1 MESHVFIS
9 NMYFEE
15 NFNEMCNTYMQEPPK
30 GLGALYFRILQIM
43 KQTMKVILNSN
54 ELGLTILICNVTTYC
69 ISMILTILISM
80 FKITKLENN
89 KRWYMLFYHLSNCIL
104 LE

>member
-1 MESHVFIS
+1 
-9 NMYFEE
+9 
-15 NFNEMCNTYMQEPPK
+15 MQEPPK

-54 ELGLTILICNVTTYC
+54 ELGLKILICNVTT
-69 ISMILTILISM
+69 
-80 FKITKLENN
+80 
-89 KRWYMLFYHLSNCIL
+89 RWYILFYHLSNCIL

>member
-1 MESHVFIS
+1 
-9 NMYFEE
+9 
-15 NFNEMCNTYMQEPPK
+15 MQEPPK

-54 ELGLTILICNVTTYC
+54 ELGLKILICNVTTNHE
-69 ISMILTILISM
+69 ISM

>member
-1 MESHVFIS
+1 
-9 NMYFEE
+9 
-15 NFNEMCNTYMQEPPK
+15 MQEPPK

-54 ELGLTILICNVTTYC
+54 ELGLKILICNV
-69 ISMILTILISM
+69 ILTILLSM
-80 FKITKLENN
+80 FKITKLEYN
-89 KRWYMLFYHLSNCIL
+89 KRWYILFYHLSNCIL